1 MSGCTGSEVHY
12 TVLHY
17 TVLKILLSNSV
28 PFTNSDMFL
37 LLVLLFS
44 LICFAHPAKG
54 PCLMPQ
60 QDVAW

>member
-12 TVLHY
+12 TD
-17 TVLKILLSNSV
+17 LKILLSNSV

-60 QDVAW
+60 QVLVNCGHL

>member
-12 TVLHY
+12 TD
-17 TVLKILLSNSV
+17 LKILLSNSV

-44 LICFAHPAKG
+44 LICFAHPAKS
-54 PCLMPQ
+54 MPQ
-60 QDVAW
+60 QVLVNCGRL